1 MATERRR
8 RENND
13 LSRLSAWPHPLK
25 SSAGARHSKPAGRA
39 IRRSAPKTIPRS
51 EPQPYQTPLR
61 NAIAHELPALYHE
74 TYLRVLPRDPWR
86 LFSFWEISAD
96 TFKTIEKKYPA
107 STYSPLLRLYGTD
120 EKPMGDY
127 IVEKGTH
134 SQYIRVPESGRRYRL
149 EYGIASPDR
158 FIPLCSSNEVSVPP
172 AQVRETKGK
181 KDGRARTEAL
191 IDFSARSLMVAAAPH
206 GSVADTFTGQALTS
220 RLGLSSGS

>member
-25 SSAGARHSKPAGRA
+25 SNTGARHSKRAGRA
-39 IRRSAPKTIPRS
+39 IRRSAPETIPRS

-61 NAIAHELPALYHE
+61 NAIAHDLPALYNE
-74 TYLRVLPRDPWR
+74 TYLRVLPLDPWR
-86 LFSFWEISAD
+86 LFSFWEVTPD
-96 TFKTIEKKYPA
+96 TSEALEKSNP
-107 STYSPLLRLYGTD
+107 PLLRLYGTD

-127 IVEKGTH
+127 AVGKGTH
-134 SQYIRVPESGRRYRL
+134 SQYIRVPEPGRRYRL

-172 AQVRETKGK
+172 ARVRETKGK
-181 KDGRARTEAL
+181 KDGRADTEAL
-191 IDFSARSLMVAAAPH
+191 IGFSARSLTVAAAPD
-206 GSVADTFTGQALTS
+206 GSIADFFAGHALTS
-220 RLGLSSGS
+220 SSGLPSGS